1 MSRKKS
7 FKNVIAR
14 IFNPKREEEIQSFG
28 EVTIA
33 DSWDKVTL
41 KMFQEFMR
49 MSDSLTNEKGETRDM
64 TIYDVLPIFSD
75 LTREKI
81 EQLPVELVDALMAR
95 LSFVEFGIPQK
106 KPSPRIK
113 IGNDTYM
120 INVYESMKEKE
131 YEDCML
137 VTKNDPYDYAGILA
151 ITCRKVIDSKI
162 DDLSKKTWYITEPY
176 NSEFANEVY
185 EHRKE
190 YWENM
195 PITEVMPLM
204 SFFLFRWA
212 ELNPTLATSLPTR
225 EQLDRFVSDI
235 ETSLQ
240 DMVLPRWRLML
251 CRIQLRK
258 VKKLVRCI

>member
-1 MSRKKS
+1 MARRSIKKLIS
-7 FKNVIAR
+7 GL
-14 IFNPKREEEIQSFG
+14 FNEKKEETIKDFG

-49 MSDSLTNEKGETRDM
+49 MSDSLTDEKGEKRQM
-64 TIYDVLPIFSD
+64 TIYDVLPVFSN

-81 EQLPVELVDALMAR
+81 ELLPVEFVDSLMAR
-95 LSFVEFGIPQK
+95 LSFTEFRIPEK
-106 KPSPRIK
+106 KPSPKIK
-113 IGNDTYM
+113 IGDDIYM
-120 INVYESMKEKE
+120 INIYESMREKE

-151 ITCRKVIDSKI
+151 ITCRKVIDEKI

-176 NSEFANEVY
+176 TSEFANEIY

-195 PITEVMPLM
+195 PITEIMPLLA
-204 SFFLFRWA
+204 FFLIRWA
-212 ELNPTLATSLPTR
+212 ELNPTSATSLPSR
-225 EQLDRFVSDI
+225 EQLDQFVKDI
-235 ETSLQ
+235 ETSLP
-240 DMVLPRWRLML
+240 DMDLPKWRLML
-251 CRIQLRK
+251 CKIQLRRL
-258 VKKLVRCI
+258 KKLIKCI